1 MGASLVIWSFWEL
14 VTAQFVDVLVL
25 ADLFVGFGFDLADAL
40 SRDAE
45 FFADFFEGVRD
56 AV

>member
-1 MGASLVIWSFWEL
+1 MPLLLFGHLEL
-14 VTAQFVDVLVL
+14 VAAELIDVLML
-25 ADLFVGFGFDLADAL
+25 PDLFVGFGFDLADAL